1 MKKTIRISLGGI
13 SFNIEEDA
21 YSFLD
26 DYIKSLKNHLGN
38 TPETDEIVKD
48 IEERAAELFSEMLGN
63 SETLTIDM
71 VKDVIKILGNPE
83 QITNDEGNGTRQ
95 NTDFVSKDNIKK
107 RLYRDGDKTIIAGVC
122 AGLGTYFRIDP
133 LVFRILFPILILVN
147 GLGLI
152 AYFILWIALPKAE
165 TARQRMEMR
174 GEEINF
180 ENLEKNIRKEYEQ
193 VKSNLNKQ
201 KNSAFFERLFSAI
214 GKFFIVIGKVFEGF
228 FKVIG
233 AILAIAF
240 ISIGLL
246 GLTTAVGSIFFGGI
260 VISGLVPSYSELAVS
275 EFLSSTFDLGSLLWV
290 SIPVFL
296 IIAIPLI
303 SLIYLGLRMVLR
315 FRVKDSAF
323 FVLAA
328 SVWIASVI
336 ALAFIVFFQAHSFT
350 IRESVK
356 EKVELILSE
365 PENETLII
373 KTLEFDNYEII
384 PEKPIKFDHYTIAI
398 DNGKT
403 TIVGKPKIYIGKAS
417 GDVFEMIIVKKSRG
431 STKQLAKNSA
441 NRVSINY
448 YLNGTSLSIS
458 PYFLLSKGD
467 KWRVQEVIITILV
480 PEGKSIYIDES
491 IEELLSSDQEYSF
504 KWPDEMVGKT
514 WVMKTDRLI
523 EL

>member
-21 YSFLD
+21 YGLLD
-26 DYIKSLKNHLGN
+26 DYIKSLKVHLGS
-38 TPETDEIVKD
+38 TPETEEIVKD
-48 IEERAAELFSEMLGN
+48 IEERAAELFSEMLDG
-63 SETLTIDM
+63 SETLTSDM
-71 VKDVIKILGNPE
+71 VNNVIKILGKPE
-83 QITNDEGNGTRQ
+83 QISNDERSGTSQ
-95 NTDFVSKDNIKK
+95 NTDFVSKDSIKK
-107 RLYRDGDKTIIAGVC
+107 RLYRDGENAIIAGVC

-133 LVFRILFPILILVN
+133 LVFRILFPILIFAN

-152 AYFILWIALPKAE
+152 AYLILWIALPKAE

-193 VKSNLNKQ
+193 VKSNLYKH
-201 KNSAFFERLFSAI
+201 KDSGFFDRVFSAF
-214 GKFFIVIGKVFEGF
+214 GKFFIAIGRVFEGL

-233 AILAIAF
+233 VILSIAF
-240 ISIGLL
+240 ITIGLL

-260 VISGLVPSYSELAVS
+260 VISGLIPSYSELALS
-275 EFLSSTFDLGSLLWV
+275 EFLSSTFDIGSLLWV

-315 FRVKDSAF
+315 FKVKDSAF

-356 EKVELILSE
+356 ENVELILSE
-365 PENETLII
+365 TENETLII
-373 KTLEFDNYEII
+373 KTLEFDNYKII

-398 DNGKT
+398 DKGKS
-403 TIVGKPKIYIGKAS
+403 TIVGKPKIYIGKAL
-417 GDVFEMIIVKKSRG
+417 GNEFEMEIVKKSRG

-441 NRVSINY
+441 NRVSLSYEFTGN
-448 YLNGTSLSIS
+448 SLCIS
-458 PYFLLSKGD
+458 PYFFLSKGD

-480 PEGKSIYIDES
+480 PEGKRIYIDYS
-491 IEELLSSDQEYSF
+491 VEELLSSDQDYSF

-514 WVMKTDRLI
+514 WIMKTNRLV
-523 EL
+523 EM